1 MFYYK
6 RYKENKRKK
15 KLELLSALTNT
26 TTPKYT
32 YIRMRVLYLMKCNNY
47 PHRHAYNVAITE
59 WSKLEERILWGV
71 DMAKRFKVK
80 TI

>member
-32 YIRMRVLYLMKCNNY
+32 YIRMRVLYLMKCHNY
-47 PHRHAYNVAITE
+47 PHHNAYKIARAE
-59 WSKLEERILWGV
+59 WGKLEERII
-71 DMAKRFKVK
+71 KEN
-80 TI
+80 I